1 MYTYMYVAIFIF
13 FVFIILFSTVRIF
26 KEYERGVLFRLGRLK
41 KTKGPGL
48 VFIIPLVDKIV
59 RVDLRLVSIDVA
71 RQEIMTLDNVPAT
84 IDAIVYFKIIN
95 PANAITVIHNFYQST
110 FLIAQTSLRSVIGQV
125 DLDTLLSKREVVNEA
140 LQEVIA
146 KQTIPWGIEVPM
158 VEIRE
163 VSLPEEMKR
172 AMARQAEAERE
183 RRAMLIDAEGEF
195 QAATRLV
202 DAANIMQQNPIT
214 IQLKYL
220 QTLTKISSEGKTI
233 VFPFPMEFVK
243 DFISKLSKQN
253 EKK

>member
-1 MYTYMYVAIFIF
+1 MYIYMYLGIFVFFIFIL
-13 FVFIILFSTVRIF
+13 LFSTVRVF

-41 KTKGPGL
+41 KTKSPGL
-48 VFIIPLVDKIV
+48 VFIIPIVDKIV
-59 RVDLRLVSIDVA
+59 RVDLRLISIDVA
-71 RQEIMTLDNVPAT
+71 RQEIMTMDNVPAT
-84 IDAIVYFKIIN
+84 IDAIVYFKIVN
-95 PANAITVIHNFYQST
+95 PDKAITVIHNFYQST

-125 DLDTLLSKREVVNEA
+125 DLDILLSKREVVNNA
-140 LQEVIA
+140 LQDVIA
-146 KQTIPWGIEVPM
+146 KQTMPWGIEVPM

-202 DAANIMQQNPIT
+202 EAANIMQQNPMT
-214 IQLKYL
+214 LQLKYL

-233 VFPFPMEFVK
+233 VFPFPI
-243 DFISKLSKQN
+243 DFIKNFIQNMKSN

>member
-1 MYTYMYVAIFIF
+1 MYLGIFIF
-13 FVFIILFSTVRIF
+13 FIFILLFSTVRVF
-26 KEYERGVLFRLGRLK
+26 KEYERGGLFRLGRLK

-48 VFIIPLVDKIV
+48 VFIIPIIDKII

-71 RQEIMTLDNVPAT
+71 RQEIMTIDNVPAT
-84 IDAIVYFKIIN
+84 IDAIVYFKIID
-95 PANAITVIHNFYQST
+95 PDKAITVIHNFYQST

-125 DLDTLLSKREVVNEA
+125 DLDTLLSKRDVVNEA
-140 LQEVIA
+140 LQNVIA
-146 KQTIPWGIEVPM
+146 KQTMPWGVEVSM

-202 DAANIMQQNPIT
+202 DAANIMQQNPMT
-214 IQLKYL
+214 LQLKYL

-233 VFPFPMEFVK
+233 VFPFPIDFIK
-243 DFISKLSKQN
+243 DFIKNIKLP

>member
-1 MYTYMYVAIFIF
+1 M
-13 FVFIILFSTVRIF
+13 LFSTVRVF

-41 KTKGPGL
+41 KTKSPGL
-48 VFIIPLVDKIV
+48 VFIIPIVDKIV
-59 RVDLRLVSIDVA
+59 RVDLRLISIDVA
-71 RQEIMTLDNVPAT
+71 RQEIMTMDNVPAT
-84 IDAIVYFKIIN
+84 IDAIVYFKIVN
-95 PANAITVIHNFYQST
+95 PDKAITVIHNFYQST

-125 DLDTLLSKREVVNEA
+125 DLDILLSKREVVNNA
-140 LQEVIA
+140 LQDVIA
-146 KQTIPWGIEVPM
+146 KQTMPWGIEVPM

-202 DAANIMQQNPIT
+202 EAANIMQQNPMT
-214 IQLKYL
+214 LQLKYL

-233 VFPFPMEFVK
+233 VFPFPI
-243 DFISKLSKQN
+243 DFIKNFIQNMKSN